1 MSADLPEELERI
13 VKQREEEVTFGVH
26 DLGKDIDRE
35 SLPAD
40 VFWVIGKTA
49 LGPVISLQEGTN
61 PRVLLLPLR
70 EFRFQEQCGRKD
82 AITSLWW
89 TTTRIRTYVAYFCQ
103 SPIPMSFR
111 LLGKT
116 LVVPKS
122 PGRDLMMDVPG
133 SLMGDFISGRATYE
147 EMGKKLEQMYDR
159 AERYLTEIGTD
170 SLLDR
175 AIIQAGDAYWARDP
189 ADQFLQSWKG
199 IEAIGDMDFHEA
211 RVAHE
216 RNLTKRM
223 ADYVEPSEI
232 ERKKIKPGSVPKL
245 NRIKAT
251 IKRRVPD
258 TPEKLID
265 GIASLRNA
273 IAHGEVTG
281 EKFRAILEKR
291 DEVMRLS
298 KGVIESAL
306 EELGPA
312 TSDVS

>member
-1 MSADLPEELERI
+1 VSADLPEELERI

-26 DLGKDIDRE
+26 DLGKDIDHE
-35 SLPAD
+35 SLPD
-40 VFWVIGKTA
+40 DIFWVIGKTA
-49 LGPVISLQEGTN
+49 LGPVISLQEGTD
-61 PRVLLLPLR
+61 PEVLLLPLR
-70 EFRFQEQCGRKD
+70 EFRFQVQCGRED

-111 LLGKT
+111 LLGKS
-116 LVVPKS
+116 LVVPQSAGKD
-122 PGRDLMMDVPG
+122 PIKDVPG
-133 SLMGDFISGRATYE
+133 SLMSDFITRRVPYE
-147 EMGKKLEQMYDR
+147 ELGKKLERMYDR
-159 AERYLTEIGTD
+159 AERYLNDIGTD

-175 AIIQAGDAYWARDP
+175 GIIQAGDAYWARDP

-216 RNLTKRM
+216 RDLTKTM

-232 ERKKIKPGSVPKL
+232 ERKKIKSGSVPKL

-251 IKRRVPD
+251 VKRRIPD
-258 TPEKLID
+258 TPEKLVD
-265 GIASLRNA
+265 GLASLRNA

-281 EKFRAILEKR
+281 EKFRVILEKR
-291 DEVMRLS
+291 DDVMRLS
-298 KGVIESAL
+298 RGVIESAL
-306 EELGPA
+306 EELGSA
-312 TSDVS
+312 RSDVS